1 MKSLQ
6 EQPVAITGIGII
18 CPLGVSTRNSWEK
31 MLKGQSGISKI
42 TVFDA
47 SDCMTQIGGQ
57 IPEEEYIELEKNSLP
72 EKLRKQAV
80 FPSRVALLC
89 THEAMKDSGI
99 TIESLDRKRCAVIS
113 GSGGSNFLGQ
123 YDLTNKRREKVKHA
137 YEMVNAI
144 PAWISLQYG
153 LKGPALNIASACAS
167 GGYAIG
173 AGFEYII
180 SGKGELCLAIGI
192 DTMLLKESID
202 GFNQLYALSEENAL
216 PEKASK
222 PFDKN
227 RSGFVLSEGGCALVM
242 ESCQHAVQR
251 GARIYAVISGYSMT
265 SEAFNIFAPESS
277 GKEMAKTME
286 LAIQRAGIPKED
298 IGYVN
303 AHGTATLHNDL
314 CETTAIKHVFGEH
327 AYTLAVSSQK
337 SMIGHTIGGAGAL
350 ECAVTALSLYHQILT
365 PTINHETP
373 DPQCD
378 LDYVPNRSR
387 AVSSLKAAISNS
399 FGFGGHNSSIVLE
412 RFPQ

>member
-1 MKSLQ
+1 M
-6 EQPVAITGIGII
+6 I
-18 CPLGVSTRNSWEK
+18 CPLGVSTHDSWEK
-31 MLKGQSGISKI
+31 MLTGQSGISKI

-47 SDCMTQIGGQ
+47 SDCVTQIGGQ
-57 IPEEEYIELEKNSLP
+57 LPQEAYIELEKNTLP
-72 EKLRKQAV
+72 RKLCQQAV

-89 THEAMKDSGI
+89 AHEALEDSGI
-99 TIESLDRKRCAVIS
+99 NLGKLDRKRCAVIS
-113 GSGGSNFLGQ
+113 GSGGSNLLGQ
-123 YDLTNKRREKVKHA
+123 YDLTDKRSKKVKHA
-137 YEMVNAI
+137 HEMVNAI
-144 PAWISLQYG
+144 PAWISFQYG
-153 LKGPALNIASACAS
+153 LKGPALNIATACAS

-173 AGFEYII
+173 AGFEYIT
-180 SGKGELCLAIGI
+180 SGKVDMCLAIGI
-192 DTMLLKESID
+192 DIMLLKESID
-202 GFNQLYALSEENAL
+202 GFNQLYALSEENTL

-227 RSGFVLSEGGCALVM
+227 RSGFVLSEGGCALVL

-251 GARIYAVISGYSMT
+251 GARIYAVLSGYGMT

-286 LAIQRAGIPKED
+286 RAIQRAGVLKED

-303 AHGTATLHNDL
+303 AHGTSTPHNDL

-365 PTINHETP
+365 PTINYETP

-378 LDYVPNRSR
+378 LDYVPNQSR
-387 AVSSLKAAISNS
+387 PLSALKAAISNS

-412 RFPQ
+412 RFAQ